1 MALGILWALKSTK
14 ASLGFPLMVL
24 GLVGFR
30 KLMDYTPKIFSQRDL
45 FWLDNLMPSSNDK
58 KEKTDENGL
67 GNEESQPTLD
77 TVQDVLVTSARGFR
91 FLKNFF

>member
-1 MALGILWALKSTK
+1 MTDVFFPLQVLALGILWALKSTK

-58 KEKTDENGL
+58 KDD
-67 GNEESQPTLD
+67 EESEEN
-77 TVQDVLVTSARGFR
+77 VQKV
-91 FLKNFF
+91 